1 VYIYFVSS
9 PGPVLVAL
17 AILLL
22 LAIYLVRRTA
32 WNLVE
37 PLPVVRERRVGQIA
51 RAAVHLYRRHP
62 LRFAL
67 AGAVALPIEA
77 LAVAIVSLSSHVPLL
92 GPFLTE
98 TNSDS
103 GRGGH
108 LFVSSIA
115 AGILGLLAFA
125 IVNGVVA
132 ALLGESGTEVG
143 RFRESVVRTRAHIIG
158 LVLALVIAGV
168 VTGISALTVI
178 GLPLAV
184 FFAVRY
190 QYLAQVCVL
199 EGHGGMDCL
208 SRSAHLVRHRWWR
221 SAVVGVAVYGLVTLT
236 GILVGL
242 VLLLLFTGLPLWA
255 LSILVGLSQVLV
267 LPLGGLVLTLSY
279 GDARAEA
286 LARSTEI
293 ARATSGEFEAL
304 GHA

>member
-1 VYIYFVSS
+1 M
-9 PGPVLVAL
+9 
-17 AILLL
+17 
-22 LAIYLVRRTA
+22 
-32 WNLVE
+32 
-37 PLPVVRERRVGQIA
+37 
-51 RAAVHLYRRHP
+51 
-62 LRFAL
+62 
-67 AGAVALPIEA
+67 
-77 LAVAIVSLSSHVPLL
+77 AIVSVSSHVPLV

-98 TNSDS
+98 TDSDTGS
-103 GRGGH
+103 GGH

-132 ALLGESGTEVG
+132 ALLDDTGTQVG
-143 RFRESVVRTRAHIIG
+143 RLRDSVGRARAQIIG
-158 LVLALVIAGV
+158 MILALVIAGV
-168 VTGISALTVI
+168 VTGISAVTFV

-199 EGHGGMDCL
+199 EARGGIDCL
-208 SRSAHLVRHRWWR
+208 SRSAQLVRHRWWR
-221 SAVVGVAVYGLVTLT
+221 SAVVGIAVYGMVALA

-255 LSILVGLSQVLV
+255 LSVLVGLAQVLV
-267 LPLGGLVLTLSY
+267 LPLGALVLTLSY

-286 LARSTEI
+286 LARTSETVS
-293 ARATSGEFEAL
+293 ATTGELEAL